1 MSGTIIF
8 LIINVV
14 GGISVL
20 GGYLVCLYVFPDQ
33 REALWG
39 GVQNRWQSVFTVSML
54 MATAGYLLFSYGI
67 LFKSSPEEFSSRLLN
82 NSHVI
87 SVLCMAFL
95 ISAAIWMP
103 ATIAYL
109 KTGNSIWWTISVTS
123 LWITAISLIIV
134 TFIVIAYPSAI
145 PSSFFRGLTISGISY
160 VTFHC
165 LMLDAIIWV
174 SRFDVPLRN

>member
-1 MSGTIIF
+1 MSGTITF

-82 NSHVI
+82 NSHAI
-87 SVLCMAFL
+87 SVLCMTFF

-123 LWITAISLIIV
+123 LWITAISLLA
-134 TFIVIAYPSAI
+134 TTLIVIVYPLAI
-145 PSSFFRGLTISGISY
+145 PSIVYRGLTIAGISY
-160 VTFHC
+160 ITFHC
-165 LMLDAIIWV
+165 LVFDAIIWV
-174 SRFDVPLRN
+174 ARFDISLRN